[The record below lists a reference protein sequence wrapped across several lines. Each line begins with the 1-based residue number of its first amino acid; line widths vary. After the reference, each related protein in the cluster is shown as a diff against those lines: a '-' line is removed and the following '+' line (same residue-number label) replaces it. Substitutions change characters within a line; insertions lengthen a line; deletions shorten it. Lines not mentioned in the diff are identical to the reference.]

1 MIVVAPDISYRDPA
15 LAVLFAVVQAL
26 GNSSSL
32 KKEIKGTISQ
42 AFFDSDFRQTY
53 SPCPDW
59 KE

>member
-1 MIVVAPDISYRDPA
+1 MVVVAPDISYRDPA

-26 GNSSSL
+26 L
-32 KKEIKGTISQ
+32 KKELKGTISQ
-42 AFFDSDFRQTY
+42 AFIDSDFLQT